1 MPTPRKEC
9 GLRSSS
15 RLRRSVC
22 RLSPVPRGFRR
33 TFGRYL
39 WSAISKIDG
48 FGRQIPDFREI
59 LHSNPTLRELLYSL
73 AIEVKAST
81 RWSDSDLGGLRAFLA
96 GAPHCRGGILAYGG
110 RESVAL
116 GDRLFA
122 LPMSLLLG

>member
-1 MPTPRKEC
+1 MSARWPEAA
-9 GLRSSS
+9 LHYWN
-15 RLRRSVC
+15 VQ
-22 RLSPVPRGFRR
+22 
-33 TFGRYL
+33 GRHEVDFVI
-39 WSAISKIDG
+39 ADG
-48 FGRQIPDFREI
+48 SD
-59 LHSNPTLRELLYSL
+59 SL

-110 RESVAL
+110 REFVAL